1 MRFSSLILVAVI
13 LTSGCVQ
20 TSTVSPEKKYS
31 LSSAG
36 TAGTISYCRP
46 SNIIGSIPK
55 LRLYIDEIEVSKI
68 KNGSKGS
75 LPIDLGSEFKFGNPK
90 SYFMMRPKGEVAYTE
105 WASEKKDRF
114 FLIKGKANLAVGVG
128 ASVGGY
134 VGGNKVAGDQD
145 LGKANWSVRTVSR
158 NEFEASCI

>member
-1 MRFSSLILVAVI
+1 M
-13 LTSGCVQ
+13 Q
-20 TSTVSPEKKYS
+20 TSTISPENKYS

-36 TAGTISYCRP
+36 TGGTISYCRP
-46 SNIIGSIPK
+46 SSVIRGFEA

-75 LPIDLGSEFKFGNPK
+75 LPIDRGSEFKFGNPK
-90 SYFMMRPKGEVAYTE
+90 SLFMMRPKGELAYTE

-114 FLIKGKANLAVGVG
+114 FLIEGKVNLGVTIG
-128 ASVGGY
+128 ASLGGY
-134 VGGNKVAGDQD
+134 AGANKVAGNQQD